1 MHEPT
6 ASKTMYGDENV
17 TMSSICWPCF
27 FFDNILLEKIYG
39 LKQGVNPCFFFCWEL
54 THIVFSAYLLE
65 NKD

>member
-1 MHEPT
+1 MSQQYQKLCT
-6 ASKTMYGDENV
+6 AMET
-17 TMSSICWPCF
+17 SSRVAYVGHVF